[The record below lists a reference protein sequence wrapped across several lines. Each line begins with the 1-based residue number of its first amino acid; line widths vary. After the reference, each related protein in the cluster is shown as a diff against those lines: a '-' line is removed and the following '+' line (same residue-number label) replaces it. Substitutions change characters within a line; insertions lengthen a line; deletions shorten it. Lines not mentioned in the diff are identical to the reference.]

1 MGGGGGLK
9 AASQPR
15 RTVTNGKDW
24 ERQAWCLAAADC
36 SSARPLQAHVL
47 LPVVTVSPEAGRCR
61 DMGKAPVSASAPHS
75 VPLPSLQVSSLPTG
89 FLK

>member
-24 ERQAWCLAAADC
+24 ERQAWCLAADD
-36 SSARPLQAHVL
+36 SSARPLQAHAM